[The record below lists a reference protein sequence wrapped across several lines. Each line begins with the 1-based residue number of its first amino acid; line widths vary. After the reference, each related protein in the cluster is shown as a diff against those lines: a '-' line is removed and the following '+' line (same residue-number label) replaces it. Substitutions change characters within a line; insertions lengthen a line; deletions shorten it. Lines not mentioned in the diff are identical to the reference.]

1 MIDISRSHTGLD
13 NMYNQKKSSQPFWTC
28 NTFIRHL
35 EESFLNSSAKQ
46 VQNKGDSRFV
56 LTKPVNRL
64 SKIKIFK
71 KSGKTQDDLLAT
83 YLAS

>member
-46 VQNKGDSRFV
+46 V
-56 LTKPVNRL
+56 
-64 SKIKIFK
+64 
-71 KSGKTQDDLLAT
+71 
-83 YLAS
+83 